1 MDKGSGNQDTGTK
14 VLAEEEDWG
23 WDLHPL
29 DLLCHDWETSTEGG
43 GKEDDED
50 CSHVQGEVVFG
61 AILLTAANRLLFHGV
76 HFELKS
82 C

>member
-50 CSHVQGEVVFG
+50 CSHV
-61 AILLTAANRLLFHGV
+61 
-76 HFELKS
+76 
-82 C
+82 